1 MGINVKSNF
10 NEKLPKG
17 LLKVMSKRALGKAIW
32 AIILVVILIVAIGA
46 GVYYYES
53 TKTTKQF
60 SVTISTPTTT
70 QGTSISFSLT
80 DLASNAK
87 GTIYFGDGQS
97 ATGLT
102 SSSPSATHTYT
113 YAGTYYVTGQETVGG
128 SVTSSTDNAVKTVE
142 VSPSISSSNAA
153 LISVPV
159 ITLNSTFNP
168 DEPVVSTN
176 TAVYFSGGYLEAPSA
191 TNVIICEYVWNFGN
205 GNSQN
210 VTANA
215 NTSDPETNPVTATYT
230 STGLYPVQLT
240 IVTEN
245 SVTLQT
251 YCTTVER
258 TILVSS
264 SSQPYALYTSSSK
277 AANPGVINVAE
288 NVPGGPYSFD
298 PQVDY
303 ETVGYEV
310 ILNTMG
316 TLLVYD
322 GSSTTT
328 FLPMLAASIPT
339 TSNGGINA
347 NSTSYTFTIRTGEK
361 FSNGDPITAY
371 DVYYTMIRNLL
382 FVGGTPGTPD
392 WILAQ
397 YLIPGATAGIPILA
411 NATDTTD
418 YNYIMNAVTYDSS
431 KNTVTFNLV
440 TPTTSQQFFT
450 AVAFPLGTGILDAN
464 WLQSIGAGITFSP
477 SGFYSYQSQGNEGNY
492 NAKVETDPVASG
504 PYQIQS
510 YVPGQ
515 SVVLTPNSGWTG
527 VTGIPA
533 VTDTISIQWVKDP
546 ETAYLLYTS
555 GSADIVTGLPTSDI
569 PSIKSM
575 VSAGQSSLYQIP
587 SLSCFFYVF
596 NTNIDTSLMKSVYG
610 SGINVPQNYFANVD
624 VREAFADAFN
634 YTNYIDQIV
643 GNDVYGE
650 NFASPYCGVIIP
662 GLPYYVPSSQLTG
675 VPTYDLS
682 AAAALMQQSGLANTV
697 VNIPIIVTAGDTINY
712 AGAQMWAA
720 ALHQMD
726 PDITATV
733 EYEPFS
739 TIIGYQV
746 PGGNPM
752 PLYYLGWIADYPYP
766 SDFVNAM
773 YEQSATYPSASGFSV
788 SQFTSEGFASEATQY
803 QQLNTAIQAADAATN
818 PTQAAA
824 LYKTAEQDAINM
836 YMYVYT
842 QQPSSFWIVKPYM
855 TGYNGI
861 QSEENPM
868 IGGAADSIYY
878 WWVKG

>member
-1 MGINVKSNF
+1 
-10 NEKLPKG
+10 
-17 LLKVMSKRALGKAIW
+17 MSKRALGKAIW
-32 AIILVVILIVAIGA
+32 AIILVVILIVAIAA
-46 GVYYYES
+46 GVFYYES
-53 TKTTKQF
+53 TKSTKQF
-60 SVTISTPTTT
+60 SVTASALTTA
-70 QGTSISFSLT
+70 QGNSLTFSLV
-80 DLASNAK
+80 DLASNAQ

-102 SSSPSATHTYT
+102 SSSPSTTHTYT
-113 YAGTYYVTGQETVGG
+113 YAGTYYVTAQESVGG
-128 SVTSSTDNAVKTVE
+128 SVVSSTDNAVKTIQ
-142 VSPSISSSNAA
+142 VSPTISASNAA

-159 ITLNSTFNP
+159 ISLNATLNP
-168 DEPVVSTN
+168 GEPVVPAN
-176 TAVYFSGGYLEAPSA
+176 TAVYLSGGYLEAPSA
-191 TNVIICEYVWNFGN
+191 TNVLICEYVWSFGN
-205 GNSQN
+205 GVNQT
-210 VTANA
+210 VFANA
-215 NTSDPETNPVTATYT
+215 DTNNPETNPVTATYT
-230 STGLYPVQLT
+230 SAGLYPVQLT
-240 IVTEN
+240 IVTTN
-245 SVTLQT
+245 SVTNES
-251 YCTTVER
+251 YCTTVEH
-258 TILVSS
+258 TIAISS
-264 SSQPYALYTSSSK
+264 SAQPYALYVSSSK
-277 AANPGVINVAE
+277 VSNAGVINVAE

-298 PQVDY
+298 PQIDY

-316 TLLVYD
+316 TLLIYD

-328 FLPMLAASIPT
+328 FLPMIASSIPS

-347 NSTSYTFTIRTGEK
+347 NSTSYTFTIRSGEK

-382 FVGGTPGTPD
+382 FVGGAPGTPD

-397 YLIPGATAGIPILA
+397 YLIPGATAGVPIMA
-411 NATDTTD
+411 SATDTTD
-418 YNYIMNAVTYDSS
+418 FNAIMNAVTYDSS

-440 TPTTSQQFFT
+440 TSTSSAEFFT
-450 AVAFPLGTGILDAN
+450 AIAFPLGTGILDAS
-464 WLQSIGAGITFSP
+464 WLQGIGAGIPTPFSA
-477 SGFYSYQSQGNEGNY
+477 SGFYNYQSQGNEGNY

-515 SVVLTPNSGWTG
+515 SVVLTPNPGWTG
-527 VTGIPA
+527 VTGIPS
-533 VTDTISIQWVKDP
+533 VTNTISLQWVKDP

-555 GSADIVTGLPTSDI
+555 GSADIVTGLPNSDI

-575 VSAGQSSLYQIP
+575 VSAGTSSLYQIS

-596 NTNIDTSLMKSVYG
+596 NAAIDTSLMTSTFG
-610 SGINVPQNYFANVD
+610 SSFNVPQYYFANTD

-662 GLPYYVPSSQLTG
+662 GLPYYVPSSQLQN

-682 AAAALMQQSGLANTV
+682 AATSLMQQSGEANV
-697 VNIPIIVTAGDTINY
+697 DVNLPIIVTAGDTINY

-726 PDITATV
+726 SHITVTV

-746 PGGNPM
+746 AGANPM

-773 YEQSATYPSASGFSV
+773 YEQGATYPSAMGFSV
-788 SQFTSEGFASEATQY
+788 SSLTAAGQATEATQY
-803 QQLNTAIQAADAATN
+803 QQLNTAIQQADVAASA
-818 PTQAAA
+818 TQAAA
-824 LYKTAEQDAINM
+824 LYKQAEQDAINL

-855 TGYNGI
+855 KGYNGI

-868 IGGAADSIYY
+868 IGGAADSIFY